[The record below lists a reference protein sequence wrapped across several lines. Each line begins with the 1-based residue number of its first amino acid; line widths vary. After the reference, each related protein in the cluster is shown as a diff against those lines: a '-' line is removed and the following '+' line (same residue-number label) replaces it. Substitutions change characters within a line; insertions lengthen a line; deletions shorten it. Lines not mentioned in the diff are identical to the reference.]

1 MVIINKF
8 LHTKRNSAKSKKT
21 FVGVLAVV
29 LSLLITASVLIVAVP
44 AVSAKGESPF
54 QDNECI
60 YIDCSQALS
69 GGGRWDDASAELRVF
84 TFYNN
89 SDDSDYCHEF
99 AGNFN
104 NDGWYTGSNV
114 LQAGIKADKFSDHI
128 FRFRIPSD
136 KISHVRIA
144 RTRNG
149 ATEKWNLSPI
159 MWDNQRNKSAGSK
172 SNCIKITGWDNSASW
187 TTFSPTNNAASYTK
201 TAQPDST
208 ITGNSTLYPI
218 DAKFYDYYND
228 DEIQNGWRNINYDSN
243 HASVHWTSNYGNN
256 SWYWWAGYWEPF
268 QYLNKKISAHGGNVP
283 LYFGNFY
290 GKGDNYTGEGASN
303 LTNFRNQAN
312 NSQNIYGLN
321 NSVAGLTGGTLSNE
335 KLVYSKEYGYNS
347 DTTVPFF
354 DESFLSDN
362 KVGSVVNSKFPMRKV
377 VNNGITTYTF
387 DSYNG
392 YDNVWLNNLGTDS
405 PTVSYAQN
413 SKKAIDSLYSYSTN
427 PSGGAGGDNNGYGF
441 FPFDGDRTGDITAK
455 NYGFGMRVDVDFNLG
470 SDAGHL
476 GQIKGT
482 NGQYID
488 QVFNFTG
495 DDDVWVY
502 VDGKLILDLGGDHKR
517 TVGSI
522 NFANKTV
529 TANTGVTFNNA
540 TRNQNNFT
548 LENEDDPT
556 AEHTLTMFYV
566 ERGMIESNLSFNFN
580 FAPVSNQL
588 VSEKIVNT
596 AELNAGIKDL
606 YALKNADS
614 FTFTSSQL
622 NGKQYSY
629 AHTDTNGYRTAVGL
643 TANSGKYTLRNK
655 DTATFNDQIEAG
667 TTVSVTESFP
677 ATNVFTYGKTSWEV
691 VDTNDN
697 NYVIAKSN
705 ASTTQSLTSQFVFK
719 THKTGT
725 FDPTKL
731 KLTYTNTPNK
741 ANAVIKKNVI
751 DYYNNDVSDTK
762 SFSATV
768 SLSFDKGATYNT
780 YPLKYTVTGES
791 TQRSMSSGQ
800 VTLQEGKDITI
811 PNLPVGTYVRVVEN
825 TNSLNGYTNTT
836 GTVVMQVP
844 SGGVT
849 RTITNKQP
857 QPGEATATIQ
867 AKKQLTG
874 ANLSDGAFEFELLNA
889 SKSRIETAGCTA
901 NGSVTFTA
909 KTYSSPVSNEVYY
922 IREIVPATNSDSD
935 VKSYDTALYK
945 VVINVTKS
953 GNNLVSDVKYYPVTQ
968 ESPEQLGSALTGTN
982 VPTFNN
988 VIEKGEVTIV
998 KEDNVGADVEGV
1010 EFGIYKVSGDG
1021 ASLNGLVPIYEDET
1035 RIMTVTINSQQVQK
1049 SAVKF
1054 SNLNLYSDNTY
1065 RTADKKYQWYAVA
1078 EIDPATGYFK
1088 SNKVIYF
1095 QLPISGSYTPTFS
1108 YVNGHIVNPN
1118 TSGGGMFG
1126 IKMLGIYAIAF
1137 AGLIALAFVM
1147 YNKRKVKK
1155 SARHFRAE

>member
-1 MVIINKF
+1 M
-8 LHTKRNSAKSKKT
+8 
-21 FVGVLAVV
+21 LAIV
-29 LSLLITASVLIVAVP
+29 LSLLITASVLFIAVP

-54 QDNECI
+54 TDNECI
-60 YIDCSQALS
+60 YIDMSS
-69 GGGRWDDASAELRVF
+69 FTGWEDADAEFRVF
-84 TFYNN
+84 TYYN
-89 SDDSDYCHEF
+89 DSDGAHFCHEF
-99 AGNFN
+99 EENFA
-104 NDGWYTGSNV
+104 NDDWFKGANV
-114 LQAGIKADKFSDHI
+114 LQKGIKADKFCDHVY
-128 FRFRIPSD
+128 RFRIPSN

-144 RTRNG
+144 RTKSG
-149 ATEKWNLSPI
+149 ATEKWDLSPY
-159 MWDNQRNKSAGSK
+159 MWDYQRNKSAGAK
-172 SNCIKITGWDNSASW
+172 SNCIKITGWNTAQWS
-187 TTFSPTNNAASYTK
+187 TFTPTNKAASYTK

-208 ITGNSTLYPI
+208 ITGDSSLYTI

-228 DEIQNGWRNINYDSN
+228 DEIQKGWRDINYDSN
-243 HASVHWTSNYGNN
+243 HASVHYTKNN

-268 QYLNKKISAHGGNVP
+268 QYLNKQISAHGGLVP

-290 GKGDNYTGEGASN
+290 GKGDYYTGEGAAN
-303 LTNFRNQAN
+303 LKNFRNQAN
-312 NSQNIYGLN
+312 NSQNINGLDK
-321 NSVAGLTGGTLSNE
+321 SVAGLTGGTLSNGQ
-335 KLVYSKEYGYNS
+335 LVYSKENGYNS

-354 DESFLSDN
+354 DENFLTGN

-377 VNNGITTYTF
+377 VSNGITTYEF
-387 DSYNG
+387 DSYKG
-392 YDNVWLNNLGTDS
+392 LDNVWLNNLGTDS
-405 PTVSYAQN
+405 PTVSYAKN
-413 SKKAIDSLYSYSTN
+413 SKKATDSLYSYSTN
-427 PSGGAGGDNNGYGF
+427 PSGGAGGESNGYGF
-441 FPFDGDRTGDITAK
+441 FPFDGDRNGDITAK

-470 SDAGHL
+470 SDPGHL

-482 NGQYID
+482 NGQYVD

-522 NFANKTV
+522 NFAKKTV
-529 TANTGVTFNNA
+529 SANTGVTFNNA

-566 ERGMIESNLSFNFN
+566 ERGMIESNLKFDFN

-588 VSEKIVNT
+588 VSEKLVNT
-596 AELNAGIKDL
+596 TELNAGIKDL
-606 YALKNADS
+606 YAVKNADS

-629 AHTDTNGYRTAVGL
+629 AHTDVNGHRTAVGL
-643 TANSGKYTLRNK
+643 TANNGNYTLRNK
-655 DTATFNDQIEAG
+655 DTATFNDQIETG
-667 TTVSVTESFP
+667 TTVTVNESFP
-677 ATNVFTYGKTSWEV
+677 TTNVFTYGKTSWQV
-691 VDTNDN
+691 VDTNDD

-705 ASTTQSLTSQFVFK
+705 ASVAKSLTSQFVFK

-731 KLTYTNTPNK
+731 KLTYTNTPDK

-751 DYYNNDVSDTK
+751 DYYNNDVSDSKT
-762 SFSATV
+762 FTATV
-768 SLSFDKGATYNT
+768 SLSFDKGATYGT
-780 YPLKYTVTGES
+780 YPLRYTVTGDS
-791 TQRSMSSGQ
+791 AQKSMSNGQ

-811 PNLPVGTYVRVVEN
+811 PNLPVGTYVKVVEN
-825 TNSLNGYTNTT
+825 TGSLNGYTNTT
-836 GTVVMQVP
+836 GTLVMQVT
-844 SGGVT
+844 SSGVT
-849 RTITNKQP
+849 KTITNKQP

-874 ANLSDGAFEFELLNA
+874 ANLSDGAFEFELLNS
-889 SKSRIETAGCTA
+889 SKTRLETASCTA
-901 NGSVTFTA
+901 NGSVTFTS

-922 IREIVPATNSDSD
+922 IREVVPATHNDTD
-935 VKSYDTALYK
+935 VETYDTALYK

-953 GNNLVSDVKYYPVTQ
+953 GNNLVADVKYYPVTQ
-968 ESPEQLGSALTGTN
+968 ENPEQLGSALTGTN
-982 VPTFNN
+982 VPTFTN
-988 VIEKGEVTIV
+988 VIKKGEVTIV
-998 KEDNVGADVEGV
+998 KEDNVGANVEGV
-1010 EFGIYKVSGDG
+1010 EFGIYKVSGDR
-1021 ASLNGLVPIYEDET
+1021 ASLRGLTPVYEDET
-1035 RIMTVTINSQQVQK
+1035 RVMTVTVNGHQVQK

-1054 SNLNLYSDNTY
+1054 SNLNLYTDNTY
-1065 RTADKKYQWYAVA
+1065 RTADKKYQCYAIA

-1088 SNKVIYF
+1088 SNKVVYF
-1095 QLPISGSYTPTFS
+1095 QFPISGSYTPTFS
-1108 YVNGHIVNPN
+1108 YVNGHIINPD

-1147 YNKRKVKK
+1147 YNKRNERKAKS